1 MEIGELLK
9 EFRREVEKIYTS
21 KLKGIMLFGSWA
33 RGGATENSDIDLVV
47 ILKGKIIPGREIDM
61 MIDIITDMN
70 LKYGVLIS
78 IYPISEVDYCT
89 VNSPLLLNVRKEGV
103 LA

>member
-33 RGGATENSDIDLVV
+33 RGGQ
-47 ILKGKIIPGREIDM
+47 LKIQ
-61 MIDIITDMN
+61 T
-70 LKYGVLIS
+70 
-78 IYPISEVDYCT
+78 
-89 VNSPLLLNVRKEGV
+89 
-103 LA
+103 